1 MNWKDIVGGDK
12 EYLSIEDFPNNCFG
26 FVYKITNKE
35 TGKFYIGKKQLLSNK
50 KKKLGKKEL
59 ALREVKPGRIP
70 TSKRVISESDWKNYW
85 GSCKPLLQEI
95 KEQGVDKFER
105 TIIQFAFTSKTLNY
119 YELMYQM
126 KENVLQRESYNDNIA
141 GKFFRKD
148 FT

>member
-1 MNWKDIVGGDK
+1 MNWKDTVGGDK
-12 EYLSIEDFPNNCFG
+12 EYLNIEDFPSNCFG